1 LQIPIDVKI
10 DHHLERR
17 KGRKKGQKEVA
28 MSQFSTKEAWF
39 PLLILGVGVT
49 VLIGCQNTTVD
60 ASRGSLDV
68 ENSTAA
74 AAAAPETAMAVH
86 AEVAEP
92 REPIRTAGPVAQPSR
107 SAIEAARPVQASQPK
122 PVGAPVPARPALV
135 TVPART
141 ILAVEL
147 DKTLSS
153 HTSQVGENFRAF
165 LTQDVAADG
174 QIALPRDAI
183 VLGRVTEAKPA
194 KKVGGRARLSLEF
207 YSIQLP
213 NGQQAPLDVVFAE
226 AGRSQTTK
234 DAAIIGG
241 STLGGAVIGHA
252 VNKGEGTAIGAIVG
266 GLAGAAVANETRAKP
281 VVVNSGTIL
290 TLEMIQPLTV
300 ETIR

>member
-1 LQIPIDVKI
+1 
-10 DHHLERR
+10 
-17 KGRKKGQKEVA
+17 
-28 MSQFSTKEAWF
+28 
-39 PLLILGVGVT
+39 
-49 VLIGCQNTTVD
+49 
-60 ASRGSLDV
+60 
-68 ENSTAA
+68 
-74 AAAAPETAMAVH
+74 
-86 AEVAEP
+86 
-92 REPIRTAGPVAQPSR
+92 
-107 SAIEAARPVQASQPK
+107 
-122 PVGAPVPARPALV
+122 VPARPALV

-141 ILAVEL
+141 ILVVEL

-165 LTQDVAADG
+165 LVQDVAVDG
-174 QIALPRDAI
+174 QTALPADSI

-213 NGQQAPLDVVFAE
+213 NGQQVPLDVVFAE
-226 AGRSQTTK
+226 AGKSQTTK

-252 VNKGEGTAIGAIVG
+252 VNKGEGTAIGAIIG
-266 GLAGAAVANETRAKP
+266 GLAGAAAANETKAKP

-290 TLEMIQPLTV
+290 TLETIQPLTV

>member
-1 LQIPIDVKI
+1 LQSSLDVQI
-10 DHHLERR
+10 DHRFRR
-17 KGRKKGQKEVA
+17 RTSRENGEKEVA
-28 MSQFSTKEAWF
+28 MSSYSTKKAF
-39 PLLILGVGVT
+39 VPLLILGVGVT

-60 ASRGSLDV
+60 ASRGPLDV

-74 AAAAPETAMAVH
+74 VAPETEISSQ
-86 AEVAEP
+86 AELAIDPEPARVAASKTVP
-92 REPIRTAGPVAQPSR
+92 QPPLPVSR
-107 SAIEAARPVQASQPK
+107 AAIPVQASVAS
-122 PVGAPVPARPALV
+122 PVRASAPAKPALV

-147 DKTLSS
+147 EKTLSS

-165 LTQDVAADG
+165 LIQDVAAAG
-174 QIALPRDAI
+174 RIALPRDSI
-183 VLGRVTEAKPA
+183 VLGRVTAAKPA

-234 DAAIIGG
+234 DVAIIGG

-266 GLAGAAVANETRAKP
+266 GLAGAAVANETKAKP
-281 VVVNSGTIL
+281 VVVNSGTVL
-290 TLEMIQPLTV
+290 TLEMIQPVTV
-300 ETIR
+300 ELRR

>member
-1 LQIPIDVKI
+1 
-10 DHHLERR
+10 
-17 KGRKKGQKEVA
+17 
-28 MSQFSTKEAWF
+28 MSHISTKEAWF
-39 PLLILGVGVT
+39 PLLVLGLGVT
-49 VLIGCQNTTVD
+49 VLIGCQNSTVD

-68 ENSTAA
+68 ENSTAP
-74 AAAAPETAMAVH
+74 APVEQ
-86 AEVAEP
+86 
-92 REPIRTAGPVAQPSR
+92 RSR
-107 SAIEAARPVQASQPK
+107 PAIEAAK
-122 PVGAPVPARPALV
+122 PVLATVRVRPTLV

-153 HTSQVGENFRAF
+153 HTSQAGESFRAF
-165 LTQDVAADG
+165 LSQDVVADG

-213 NGQQAPLDVVFAE
+213 NGQQVPLDVVFAA

-241 STLGGAVIGHA
+241 STVGGAVIGHA
-252 VNKGEGTAIGAIVG
+252 VDKGEGTAIGAIVG
-266 GLAGAAVANETRAKP
+266 GLAGAAVANETKAKP

-290 TLEMIQPLTV
+290 TLELSQPLTV
-300 ETIR
+300 EAIR

>member
-1 LQIPIDVKI
+1 
-10 DHHLERR
+10 
-17 KGRKKGQKEVA
+17 
-28 MSQFSTKEAWF
+28 MSRFST
-39 PLLILGVGVT
+39 PGTCVQLLILGLVAT
-49 VLIGCQNTTVD
+49 VLTGCQNTTVD
-60 ASRGSLDV
+60 ASRGPLDV
-68 ENSTAA
+68 ETSAA
-74 AAAAPETAMAVH
+74 TIAPEAVVPSQT
-86 AEVAEP
+86 EVDIEP
-92 REPIRTAGPVAQPSR
+92 ELVRTAV
-107 SAIEAARPVQASQPK
+107 ARPVTQPSSPPVRASS
-122 PVGAPVPARPALV
+122 PVQVSVERPVPAAVPAKPTLV
-135 TVPART
+135 TIPARS

-165 LTQDVAADG
+165 LVQDVTAEG
-174 QIALPRDAI
+174 QIALPMDSI

-207 YSIQLP
+207 YSIQMP
-213 NGQQAPLDVVFAE
+213 NGQQAPLEVVFAE

-281 VVVNSGTIL
+281 VVVNSGSIL
-290 TLEMIQPLTV
+290 TLELIEPLTV
-300 ETIR
+300 EPLQ

>member
-1 LQIPIDVKI
+1 MKSRWSPRMWQQL
-10 DHHLERR
+10 
-17 KGRKKGQKEVA
+17 
-28 MSQFSTKEAWF
+28 F
-39 PLLILGVGVT
+39 ILGVAVT
-49 VLIGCQNTTVD
+49 VLVGCQNTTVD
-60 ASRGSLDV
+60 ASRGPLDV
-68 ENSTAA
+68 ENSTATTVPETTLADQEA
-74 AAAAPETAMAVH
+74 ALVEPLAIPAAPERSAAPI
-86 AEVAEP
+86 APPQP
-92 REPIRTAGPVAQPSR
+92 RTPRPVQTSTQESRPAPVAVPASSVAPPSR
-107 SAIEAARPVQASQPK
+107 SV
-122 PVGAPVPARPALV
+122 LV

-141 ILAVEL
+141 MLVVEL

-165 LTQDVAADG
+165 LTQDVAVG
-174 QIALPRDAI
+174 GRTALPADSI

-213 NGQQAPLDVVFAE
+213 NGKQVPIEVAFAE
-226 AGRSQTTK
+226 AGKSQTTK

-281 VVVNSGTIL
+281 VVVNSGTLL
-290 TLEMIQPLTV
+290 TLETIETLTV
-300 ETIR
+300 EVDR